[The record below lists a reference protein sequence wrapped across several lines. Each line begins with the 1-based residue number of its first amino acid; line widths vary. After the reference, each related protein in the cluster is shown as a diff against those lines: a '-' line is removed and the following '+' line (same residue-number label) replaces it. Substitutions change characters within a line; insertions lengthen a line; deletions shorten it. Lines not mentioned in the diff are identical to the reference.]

1 MVSPGSSPKE
11 DGNNSAAQS
20 GMDLQGMEV
29 ERPDIHGTVGHV
41 INSLHQAEVE
51 SDKTWMQNLRQFEVT
66 MLDHHVTCK
75 ENSKKKAQWAGKQ
88 SVKAIQSD
96 SESP

>member
-51 SDKTWMQNLRQFEVT
+51 SDKT
-66 MLDHHVTCK
+66 
-75 ENSKKKAQWAGKQ
+75 
-88 SVKAIQSD
+88 
-96 SESP
+96 